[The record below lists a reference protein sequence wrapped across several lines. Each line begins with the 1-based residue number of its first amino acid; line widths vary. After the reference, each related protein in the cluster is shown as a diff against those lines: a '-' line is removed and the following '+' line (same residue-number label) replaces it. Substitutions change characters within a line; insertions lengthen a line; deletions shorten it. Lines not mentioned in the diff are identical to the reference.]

1 MEINIIGL
9 GLGHCNLRSLS
20 ANIPKTRLCGGR
32 KPRQLKQKRKRQ
44 EMPPAIGRCQE
55 TLKLDVGIIITII

>member
-32 KPRQLKQKRKRQ
+32 KPRQLKRKRKRQ

-55 TLKLDVGIIITII
+55 ILKLDVGIIITII

>member
-9 GLGHCNLRSLS
+9 GLDHCNLRSLS
-20 ANIPKTRLCGGR
+20 ANIPKTKLCGGR
-32 KPRQLKQKRKRQ
+32 KPRQLKRKRQ